1 MKIEK
6 QSILKDGAEII
17 LNKENGFKL
26 LREHNNNLQINYL

>member
-17 LNKENGFKL
+17 LNKENEFKL
-26 LREHNNNLQINYL
+26 LCEHNNNLQINYL